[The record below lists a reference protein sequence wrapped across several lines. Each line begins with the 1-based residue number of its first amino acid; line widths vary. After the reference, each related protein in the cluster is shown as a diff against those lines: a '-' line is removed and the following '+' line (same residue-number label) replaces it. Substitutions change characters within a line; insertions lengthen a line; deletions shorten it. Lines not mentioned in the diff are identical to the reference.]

1 MAAQNFYIG
10 VKRGQNMILDNV
22 VSGTSSAGT
31 AVDVEINMQLND
43 GTNAIGLTRQD
54 VNLAIEIL
62 RAFINSG
69 GVNAAGAN
77 LPPL

>member
-1 MAAQNFYIG
+1 MAAQNFYAG